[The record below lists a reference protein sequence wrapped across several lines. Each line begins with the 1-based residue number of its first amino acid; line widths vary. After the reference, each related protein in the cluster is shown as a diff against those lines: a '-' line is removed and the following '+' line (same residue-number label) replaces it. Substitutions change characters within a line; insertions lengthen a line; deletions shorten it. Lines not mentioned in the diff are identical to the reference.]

1 MTYSTMITHMK
12 IIVGKKYCINIF
24 ESWSLTVSDMLV
36 VSFSCRFAGMSI
48 ARSIA

>member
-1 MTYSTMITHMK
+1 
-12 IIVGKKYCINIF
+12 
-24 ESWSLTVSDMLV
+24 LTVSDMLV